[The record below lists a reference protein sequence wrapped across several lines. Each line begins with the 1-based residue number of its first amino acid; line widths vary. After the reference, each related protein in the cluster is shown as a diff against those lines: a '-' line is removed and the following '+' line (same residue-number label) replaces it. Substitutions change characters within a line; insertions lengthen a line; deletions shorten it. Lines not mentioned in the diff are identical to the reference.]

1 MGTSVKSAS
10 NNVKKDFLLIIDR
23 LDLQRDCA
31 TFSLCDG
38 HFATSSNVVPQ
49 ISLTMESKLQALKVP
64 DLKKLLQD
72 ANLPVSGT
80 KAELIKRLLEHPTA
94 TSSLGG
100 GGGVEEEDLL
110 G

>member
-1 MGTSVKSAS
+1 
-10 NNVKKDFLLIIDR
+10 
-23 LDLQRDCA
+23 
-31 TFSLCDG
+31 
-38 HFATSSNVVPQ
+38 
-49 ISLTMESKLQALKVP
+49 MESKLQALKVP

-80 KAELIKRLLEHPTA
+80 KAELIKRLLENPTA

-100 GGGVEEEDLL
+100 GEEEDLL